1 MNLAIGT
8 AQFGL
13 DYGISN
19 SAGKVK
25 LPEIKKIIKLAS
37 DSGIDTIDTAMA
49 YGNSEELLG
58 KCNLENFKIVTKI
71 GAIHELENKIENW
84 ILNEVYLSLE
94 KLKLN
99 NIYGLL
105 LHRPHELLSKKGEIL
120 FHSILNLK
128 KLGLVK
134 RIGISIY
141 SIDELI
147 SIVNNYDID
156 IVQLPLNIFN
166 REAIK
171 NDILKVLK
179 RRGIEIHA
187 RSCFL
192 QGLLLMEQ
200 KNIPI
205 KFKKWSTLFV
215 DWHEWLIKNDIS
227 PAQGCL
233 SFLNS
238 IEEIDKV
245 VVGVEN
251 VQQLQELINYSS
263 VHSISE
269 FPNLICND
277 QQLINP
283 SNWKDL

>member
-49 YGNSEELLG
+49 YGDSEELLG
-58 KCNLENFKIVTKI
+58 KCSLENFKIITKI
-71 GAIHELENKIENW
+71 GAIQGSENRIENW
-84 ILNEVYLSLE
+84 ILDEVHLSLE

-105 LHRPHELLSKKGEIL
+105 LHRPNELISKKGETL
-120 FHSILNLK
+120 FYSIQNLK

-134 RIGISIY
+134 KIGISIY
-141 SIDELI
+141 STDELV
-147 SIVNNYDID
+147 SILDRYDID

-166 REAIK
+166 REAIN

-179 RRGIEIHA
+179 SRDIEIHA

-205 KFKKWSTLFV
+205 KFKKWSNLFI

-238 IEEIDKV
+238 INEIDKV
-245 VVGVEN
+245 IVGVEN
-251 VQQLQELINYSS
+251 VKQLQELINYSS
-263 VHSISE
+263 VQSITE

-277 QQLINP
+277 EQLINP
-283 SNWKDL
+283 SNCKDL

>member
-49 YGNSEELLG
+49 YGDSEELLG
-58 KCNLENFKIVTKI
+58 KCSLENFKIITKI
-71 GAIHELENKIENW
+71 GAIQESENRIENW
-84 ILNEVYLSLE
+84 ILDEVHLSLK

-105 LHRPHELLSKKGEIL
+105 LHRPNELISKKGETL
-120 FHSILNLK
+120 FYSIQNLK

-134 RIGISIY
+134 KIGISIY
-141 SIDELI
+141 STDELV
-147 SIVNNYDID
+147 SILDSYDID

-166 REAIK
+166 REAIN
-171 NDILKVLK
+171 NDILKILK
-179 RRGIEIHA
+179 SRDIEIHA

-205 KFKKWSTLFV
+205 KFKKWSNLFI

-238 IEEIDKV
+238 INEIDKV
-245 VVGVEN
+245 IVGVEN
-251 VQQLQELINYSS
+251 VKQLQELINYSS
-263 VHSISE
+263 VQSITE

-277 QQLINP
+277 EQLINP

>member
-25 LPEIKKIIKLAS
+25 LPEIKKIIKLAT

-49 YGNSEELLG
+49 YGDSEELLG
-58 KCNLENFKIVTKI
+58 KCNLENFKIITKI
-71 GAIHELENKIENW
+71 GAIQESENRIENW
-84 ILNEVYLSLE
+84 ILDEVHLSLE

-105 LHRPHELLSKKGEIL
+105 LHRPNELISKKGETL
-120 FHSILNLK
+120 FYSIQNLK

-134 RIGISIY
+134 KIGISIY
-141 SIDELI
+141 STDELV
-147 SIVNNYDID
+147 SILDSYDID

-166 REAIK
+166 REAIN

-179 RRGIEIHA
+179 SRNIEIHA

-205 KFKKWSTLFV
+205 KFKKWSNLFI

-227 PAQGCL
+227 PVQGCL

-238 IEEIDKV
+238 INEIDKV
-245 VVGVEN
+245 IVGVEN
-251 VQQLQELINYSS
+251 VKQLQELINYSS
-263 VHSISE
+263 VQGITE

-277 QQLINP
+277 QQLIDP

>member
-25 LPEIKKIIKLAS
+25 IPEIKKIIKLAT

-49 YGNSEELLG
+49 YGDSEELLG
-58 KCNLENFKIVTKI
+58 KCNLENFKIITKI
-71 GAIHELENKIENW
+71 GAIQESENRIENW
-84 ILNEVYLSLE
+84 ILDEVHLSLE

-105 LHRPHELLSKKGEIL
+105 LHRPNELISKKGETL
-120 FHSILNLK
+120 FYSIQNLK

-134 RIGISIY
+134 KIGISIY
-141 SIDELI
+141 STDELV
-147 SIVNNYDID
+147 SILDSYDID

-166 REAIK
+166 REAIN

-179 RRGIEIHA
+179 SRNIEIHA

-205 KFKKWSTLFV
+205 KFKKWSNLFI

-227 PAQGCL
+227 PVQGCL

-238 IEEIDKV
+238 INEIDKV
-245 VVGVEN
+245 IVGVEN
-251 VQQLQELINYSS
+251 VKQLQELINYSS
-263 VHSISE
+263 VQGITE

>member
-49 YGNSEELLG
+49 YGDSEELLG
-58 KCNLENFKIVTKI
+58 KCSLENFKIITKI
-71 GAIHELENKIENW
+71 GAIQESENRIENW
-84 ILNEVYLSLE
+84 ILDEVHLSLE

-105 LHRPHELLSKKGEIL
+105 LHRPNELISKKGETL
-120 FHSILNLK
+120 FYSIQNLK

-134 RIGISIY
+134 KIGISIY
-141 SIDELI
+141 STDELV
-147 SIVNNYDID
+147 SILDSYDID

-166 REAIK
+166 REAIN

-179 RRGIEIHA
+179 SRDIEIHA

-205 KFKKWSTLFV
+205 KFKKWSNLFI

-238 IEEIDKV
+238 INEIDKV
-245 VVGVEN
+245 IVGVEN
-251 VQQLQELINYSS
+251 VKQLQELINYSS
-263 VHSISE
+263 VQSITE

>member
-134 RIGISIY
+134 KIGISIY
-141 SIDELI
+141 STDELI

-179 RRGIEIHA
+179 RRDIEIHA

-205 KFKKWSTLFV
+205 KFKKWSTLFE
-215 DWHEWLIKNDIS
+215 DWHEWLIENDIS

-277 QQLINP
+277 QRLINP

>member
-25 LPEIKKIIKLAS
+25 LPEIKKIIKLAT

-49 YGNSEELLG
+49 YGDSEELLG
-58 KCNLENFKIVTKI
+58 KCNLENFKIITKI
-71 GAIHELENKIENW
+71 GAIQESENRIENW
-84 ILNEVYLSLE
+84 ILDEVHLSLE

-105 LHRPHELLSKKGEIL
+105 LHRPNELISKKGETL
-120 FHSILNLK
+120 FYSIQNLK

-134 RIGISIY
+134 KIGISIY
-141 SIDELI
+141 STDELV
-147 SIVNNYDID
+147 SILDSYDID

-166 REAIK
+166 REAIN

-179 RRGIEIHA
+179 SRNIEIHA

-205 KFKKWSTLFV
+205 KFKKWSNLFI

-227 PAQGCL
+227 PVQGCL

-238 IEEIDKV
+238 INEIDKV
-245 VVGVEN
+245 IVGVEN
-251 VQQLQELINYSS
+251 VKQLQELINYSS
-263 VHSISE
+263 VQGITE

>member
-49 YGNSEELLG
+49 YGDSEELLG
-58 KCNLENFKIVTKI
+58 KCSLENFKIITKI
-71 GAIHELENKIENW
+71 GAIQESENRIENW
-84 ILNEVYLSLE
+84 ILDEVHLSLK

-105 LHRPHELLSKKGEIL
+105 LHRPNELISKKGETL
-120 FHSILNLK
+120 FYSIQNLK

-134 RIGISIY
+134 KIGISIY
-141 SIDELI
+141 STDELV
-147 SIVNNYDID
+147 SILDSYDID

-166 REAIK
+166 REAIN
-171 NDILKVLK
+171 NDILKILK
-179 RRGIEIHA
+179 SRDIEIHA

-192 QGLLLMEQ
+192 QGLL
-200 KNIPI
+200 
-205 KFKKWSTLFV
+205 F
-215 DWHEWLIKNDIS
+215 
-227 PAQGCL
+227 
-233 SFLNS
+233 
-238 IEEIDKV
+238 
-245 VVGVEN
+245 
-251 VQQLQELINYSS
+251 
-263 VHSISE
+263 
-269 FPNLICND
+269 
-277 QQLINP
+277 
-283 SNWKDL
+283 

>member
-49 YGNSEELLG
+49 YGDSEELLG
-58 KCNLENFKIVTKI
+58 KCSLENFKIITKI
-71 GAIHELENKIENW
+71 GAIQESENRIENW
-84 ILNEVYLSLE
+84 ILDEVHLSLK

-105 LHRPHELLSKKGEIL
+105 LHRPNELISKKGETL
-120 FHSILNLK
+120 FYSIQNLK

-134 RIGISIY
+134 KIGISIY
-141 SIDELI
+141 STDELV
-147 SIVNNYDID
+147 SILDSYDID

-166 REAIK
+166 REAIN

-179 RRGIEIHA
+179 SRDIEIHA

-205 KFKKWSTLFV
+205 KFKKWSNLFI

-238 IEEIDKV
+238 INEIDKV
-245 VVGVEN
+245 IVGVEN
-251 VQQLQELINYSS
+251 VKQLQELINYSS
-263 VHSISE
+263 VQSITE

-277 QQLINP
+277 EQLINP